1 MSSTQD
7 VFDLLA
13 GGQAATAA
21 ENANSVEQAFARCI
35 ERLET
40 LIDRETAAL
49 RTCAAINFDEFN
61 TRKTHALLEF
71 LRVSRAMPD
80 QTSPSTAL
88 RLADLRVKLAENAQL
103 LDQHLNAMVEIA
115 TIMIRNIER
124 EESDG
129 TYSGKPQRKR

>member
-1 MSSTQD
+1 MNATQEILPATGVD
-7 VFDLLA
+7 ADPEA
-13 GGQAATAA
+13 GGG
-21 ENANSVEQAFARCI
+21 VEKAFARCI
-35 ERLET
+35 ARLE
-40 LIDRETAAL
+40 LLVDGETDAL
-49 RTCAAINFDEFN
+49 RNCAAINFDDYN

-80 QTSPSTAL
+80 QTSPETAF
-88 RLADLRVKLAENAQL
+88 RLAELRGKLAVNARL

-129 TYSGKPQRKR
+129 TYSGKPQRSR

>member
-1 MSSTQD
+1 MSATQD
-7 VFDLLA
+7 VFD
-13 GGQAATAA
+13 TFTEA
-21 ENANSVEQAFARCI
+21 ERAQGVEQAFARCI
-35 ERLET
+35 ARLEA
-40 LIDRETAAL
+40 LIDRETEAL
-49 RTCAAINFDEFN
+49 RRCVAINFDDYN

-88 RLADLRVKLAENAQL
+88 RLSELRGKLAENAQL

-129 TYSGKPQRKR
+129 TYSGKPVRKR